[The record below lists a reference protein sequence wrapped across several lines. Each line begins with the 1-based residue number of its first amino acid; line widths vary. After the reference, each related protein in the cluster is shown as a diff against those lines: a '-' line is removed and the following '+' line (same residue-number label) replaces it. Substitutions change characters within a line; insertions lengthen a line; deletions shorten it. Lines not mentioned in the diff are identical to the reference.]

1 MYLTLSERKIIMEIY
16 DLYADPFNLGD
27 IRNSLKEGE
36 VIEDPSSGNKYK
48 VIDVDNIEECIVIER
63 MSTSD
68 HYISFKEFLEETR
81 IYMDQ
86 EYMVQ
91 YCEWDE
97 RWYAWGTEFN
107 INLSDETKKGAIEK
121 FESLV
126 SFFVYNFCD
135 YDENGILILPDS

>member
-1 MYLTLSERKIIMEIY
+1 MMEIY

-36 VIEDPSSGNKYK
+36 VIEDPSSGDKYI
-48 VIDVDNIEECIVIER
+48 VVDVNNIGEYIVIEK
-63 MSTSD
+63 MKYGWIPIDPPIPQSTLD
-68 HYISFKEFLEETR
+68 NYISFKEFLEETR

-97 RWYAWGTEFN
+97 RWHAWGTEFN
-107 INLSDETKKGAIEK
+107 INLSDETKKGTIEK
-121 FESLV
+121 FESLI
-126 SFFVYNFCD
+126 SFFVYNFCR
-135 YDENGILILPDS
+135 

>member
-1 MYLTLSERKIIMEIY
+1 MEIY
-16 DLYADPFNLGD
+16 DLYADSFNLGD

-36 VIEDPSSGNKYK
+36 VIEDPSSGDKYR
-48 VIDVDNIEECIVIER
+48 VIDTDNIGEYVVIER
-63 MSTSD
+63 MPALD

-81 IYMDQ
+81 TYMDQ

-107 INLSDETKKGAIEK
+107 INLSDETKNGTIEK
-121 FESLV
+121 FESLI
-126 SFFVYNFCD
+126 SFFVYNLCD
-135 YDENGILILPDS
+135 YDENGILTHE

>member
-1 MYLTLSERKIIMEIY
+1 MEIY

-86 EYMVQ
+86 E
-91 YCEWDE
+91 
-97 RWYAWGTEFN
+97 
-107 INLSDETKKGAIEK
+107 LS
-121 FESLV
+121 
-126 SFFVYNFCD
+126 
-135 YDENGILILPDS
+135 LIHI